1 MKRSYIT
8 MGLLSFLLF
17 SCQSENENQGKSSG
31 ITSEK
36 KPGKQLNISILWDLS
51 DRIDPGKHKEL
62 PSHSERDIAILKYFA
77 DYFKADM
84 DKKGAYFSKGK
95 LKVFFSPN
103 PTDRNINAL
112 ASQLAVDLSA
122 KDIKEKK
129 LVYDNISSTFQQ
141 TGQKIA
147 ETSIQ
152 TSNWQGADIYRFF
165 KNNVVDYCV
174 TKDSN
179 YKNILVVITDGYVY
193 DKNSI
198 GKKGNRSEYI
208 LPSLFSSLGLRDN
221 QNLQS
226 VFKAKNCGL
235 IATRDDLDK
244 LEILVLEVNSEEN
257 HKNDEDIIKLYLQ
270 KWFTDMK
277 VKHFEIYNTDL
288 PENVEKHI
296 ADFMN

>member
-1 MKRSYIT
+1 M
-8 MGLLSFLLF
+8 
-17 SCQSENENQGKSSG
+17 
-31 ITSEK
+31 
-36 KPGKQLNISILWDLS
+36 NISILWDLS
-51 DRIDPGKHKEL
+51 DRIDPGKQKEL
-62 PSHSERDIAILKYFA
+62 PSHSEKDIAILKYFA
-77 DYFKADM
+77 DYFRADM

-103 PTDRNINAL
+103 PTDRNINTL

-129 LVYDNISSTFQQ
+129 LVYDNISTTFQQ

-174 TKDSN
+174 NKDTS
-179 YKNILVVITDGYVY
+179 YRNILVVITDGYVY
-193 DKNSI
+193 EKSSVR
-198 GKKGNRSEYI
+198 KKGNQSEYI
-208 LPSLFSSLGLRDN
+208 LPSLLSSLGLRDN
-221 QNLQS
+221 PNYQS
-226 VFKAKNCGL
+226 VFEAKNCGL
-235 IATRDDLDK
+235 ITTRNDLDK
-244 LEILVLEVNSEEN
+244 LEILVLEINSQDN

-277 VKHFEIYNTDL
+277 VKHFKIYNTDL